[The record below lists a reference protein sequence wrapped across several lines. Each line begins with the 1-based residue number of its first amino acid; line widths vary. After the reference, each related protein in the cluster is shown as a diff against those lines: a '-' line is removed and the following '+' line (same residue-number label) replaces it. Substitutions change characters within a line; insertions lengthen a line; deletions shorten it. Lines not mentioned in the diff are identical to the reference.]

1 MPKKE
6 NKKEIEKNKKEN
18 SNESGDE
25 ESSIDDNKFV
35 EFLQPSAETSA
46 PVLEKVENAP
56 GPIDLEQ
63 DITASTPDEEK
74 PKLNYTIS
82 DELDYSV
89 SEEKIKYQTS
99 MEPPVL
105 QPREVSEDLP
115 RQEFLNPMQGRM
127 IDNQNDLRP
136 RIVEAGFVEKETR
149 LPSETDEKKYKKFEV

>member
-18 SNESGDE
+18 SNELGDE

-89 SEEKIKYQTS
+89 SEEKIKYQTN